1 MSDQS
6 TISDFQSE
14 SCDEPEVYECGIC
27 DRTFD
32 SSKGRGIHRS
42 KAHSDAEIKEEML
55 AEIQRLAT
63 ELGKT
68 PSQREMD
75 DQGRFSVKAYQNRFG
90 TWNKALNETDL
101 SLNREANVSDADL
114 LAELRRLSDEIGE
127 TPTSRDMA
135 EKGKYA
141 PSTYSIAFG
150 SWNDAVREAGLDPTR
165 LREIPISELLDEL
178 ERLADKFGQTPTKD
192 QMEEHGGFG
201 ASTYQSAFGSW
212 NNALREAGLEL
223 NKERNVGRSRL
234 IDEIERLKQ
243 VCGEVPKAETMREQG
258 RFAVNTYKRNFGSWN
273 DALQAAGYELN
284 NRTNI
289 PESELLEE
297 LKRLKG
303 EIGETPRAI
312 DMEKEGKFGW
322 ATYETA
328 FGSWNAALKQAELSL
343 NNRTNIPKSELLHE
357 LNSLYS
363 QLGETP
369 GRRDMD
375 QYGEFDSG
383 AYRRVFGGWNEALRE
398 AGIEPNKRLNIPESE
413 LLDAIRSLRDEV
425 GRIPTRSE
433 MNEKGEFSGSAYA
446 HRFGSWN
453 GALIAAGL
461 DPHKILR
468 PNHLDHVVRS
478 TWEADIAELL
488 LNAGVD
494 YEYESLEIS
503 YGGGRTYTPDFV
515 TSQYVIEIK
524 GHLYEREKVTKK
536 ARAAMTELDDRQ
548 YVVVGTAIP
557 ADIHI
562 PWENRG
568 QITELFD

>member
-6 TISDFQSE
+6 TISDFQPD

-75 DQGRFSVKAYQNRFG
+75 DQGRFSVKAYQNKFG
-90 TWNKALNETDL
+90 TWNKSLKKADL
-101 SLNREANVSDADL
+101 SLNKEGNVSDADL

-165 LREIPISELLDEL
+165 LREVPDSKLLDEL
-178 ERLADKFGQTPTKD
+178 ERLTNQLGQPPTVH
-192 QMEEHGGFG
+192 QMENHGRFG
-201 ASTYQSAFGSW
+201 AKTFSTTFGSW
-212 NNALREAGLEL
+212 NDALREANLEP
-223 NKERNVGRSRL
+223 NKERDVGRSRL
-234 IDEIERLKQ
+234 IDEIERLK
-243 VCGEVPKAETMREQG
+243 EVSGVVPTAETMREQG

-289 PESELLEE
+289 PESQLLDE
-297 LKRLKG
+297 LKRLKD

-328 FGSWNAALKQAELSL
+328 FGSWNAALNQAGLSL
-343 NNRTNIPKSELLHE
+343 NNRSNIPKSELLHE

-375 QYGEFDSG
+375 QHGEFGSG
-383 AYRRVFGGWNEALRE
+383 AYMSAFGGWNEALQE
-398 AGIEPNKRLNIPESE
+398 AGIEPNKRRNVPESE

-453 GALIAAGL
+453 DALIAAGL

-468 PNHLDHVVRS
+468 PSHLDHVVRS
-478 TWEADIAELL
+478 TWEADVAELL
-488 LNAGVD
+488 LNAGVE
-494 YEYESLEIS
+494 YKYESLEIS
-503 YGGGRTYTPDFV
+503 YGDGSTYTPDFV
-515 TSQYVIEIK
+515 TNQYVIEVK
-524 GHLYEREKVTKK
+524 GHLYEPDKVMKK
-536 ARAAMTELDDRQ
+536 ARAAMAELDNRQ

-557 ADIHI
+557 ADIHV